1 MASILALLRAAW
13 LSATS
18 YRVATLL
25 SLAGVAAT
33 VVPVYFIAGAVQ
45 ELAATSIQ
53 RESASYFAFIVVGIA
68 SVYIVS
74 AATGALATAV
84 SSTIGNGTLEALLV
98 TRTGVPALL
107 AGLAAHASVQAALRA
122 LVLLLTATLL
132 GADIRWVMAPLA
144 AAIAALTFAAYAGIG
159 LVAAALVLLFRTS
172 GPLIT
177 TVVGVSGLLGGAYY
191 ATTAVPGWLRQLTDF
206 VPLTYG
212 LRPARMLLLGNAS
225 LPEVTADVS
234 LLVLMAT
241 ASLLI
246 GAAAFTL
253 ALRRARRDGTL
264 SQY

>member
-1 MASILALLRAAW
+1 
-13 LSATS
+13 
-18 YRVATLL
+18 
-25 SLAGVAAT
+25 
-33 VVPVYFIAGAVQ
+33 
-45 ELAATSIQ
+45 
-53 RESASYFAFIVVGIA
+53 
-68 SVYIVS
+68 
-74 AATGALATAV
+74 
-84 SSTIGNGTLEALLV
+84 
-98 TRTGVPALL
+98 
-107 AGLAAHASVQAALRA
+107 
-122 LVLLLTATLL
+122 
-132 GADIRWVMAPLA
+132 
-144 AAIAALTFAAYAGIG
+144 
-159 LVAAALVLLFRTS
+159 LVLLFRTS